1 MKKDYNF
8 FQSKFYCKI
17 FIKILKVKML
27 KIITTIY
34 TILRLITLKIMI
46 KISEYKRKYL
56 KKI

>member
-1 MKKDYNF
+1 
-8 FQSKFYCKI
+8 
-17 FIKILKVKML
+17 ML